1 MNGCRAAA
9 PGGDA
14 RTRPACRT
22 APPPNRVRYNEWPR
36 VAVPDAAAFI
46 PTEGVTV
53 VVAYHGAP
61 ADLALAALERQRYP
75 HELVEVVVVDG
86 SRPPPPLPPSPL
98 AVRRVRPGGGGFGT
112 AHARNAGARAAR
124 HDILVFLDA
133 DVVADEGL
141 LAAHARWHHAVADA
155 LTVGFLSHVDPAGV
169 DARAVAA
176 APSVAGLFGAAA
188 EPSSVEPPKVE
199 PPRVEPPKVE
209 PPRVEPPRAEP
220 SRVEPPKVEPPRVEP
235 PRAEPSR
242 VEPPRAEPSRVEPPR
257 VEPHMA
263 RTDDLTSRH
272 DDLFRAVTGANF
284 AIRRGFYEA
293 LGGSDPS
300 LTGCGGEDVELGY
313 RAYTAGGLLVPVRDA
328 MVRQPGTRS
337 EERDEKTGVPDQRR
351 VKLANLVA
359 HEDFRPRA
367 SGRVHAVPMHV
378 VTVAAEGEPA
388 PAVAAAVESLLLDPA
403 GDGDLV
409 VRVEADA
416 ISADTAAWLAD
427 RFGGDPR
434 VNVAAERSGLD
445 AYPASP
451 LHVTVP
457 AAPAPPGLLAGLRA
471 GLGSAA
477 VGTARL
483 GDGTAATI
491 TRAWAAHRAR
501 RTGGSPGD
509 FGDTVHFTL
518 GRRGRVGRKPPHEAR
533 KAPPGGPHT
542 AWRYARRV
550 WRGLRWRLGTSRP
563 APRTR
568 RSADRWRA
576 DTESLGVDIAASG
589 PRAAAV
595 FAAAGAPPGARR
607 GRVDVILADERA
619 PPDTR
624 APVVVLARSPGLL
637 SVPAVD
643 PRRHNP
649 VGWVRNV
656 ENGAAALGPRPL
668 LPADA
673 GVRRTVRAGDLATL
687 RHCHHLEDIAAFHA
701 GPLGRAA
708 TLVRLAATGVP
719 VHLADGGPGLADLLG
734 TELHA
739 LMTAPD
745 LRTADIETRER
756 LSIAMR
762 RVALREHSLASR
774 ARQVCAAAG
783 VGEAPGLPKVSVLLP
798 TRRPALL
805 GRALAS
811 VARQGYPN
819 LELVLALHG
828 EGFGEVGEA
837 LAGLGCPAKVC
848 RVAGDAPVGSVL
860 AAATAA
866 AGGTLLARM
875 DDDDLYGADHIRD
888 LVLAREYS
896 GAELVGKGIETV
908 YLAGPGCTVRLRVGT
923 GETYRMR
930 YLSGGALLVSRHA
943 LERAGGWPRV
953 ERAVENE
960 LIDAVHRGGLG
971 VYRLHGAGYVVVR
984 HGANSSV
991 YPDEYYLRRADAVL
1005 AGLRAGA
1012 DLAWAEGA
1020 MTGGAGTGAAPPA
1033 PVREPDAETA
1043 WPARRGRIEL
1053 RPPSRVRAMAGRARR
1068 LAQAYR
1074 DPWQA
1079 RVRWMGVAVAAGIG
1093 PSAAAFGALAAAAP
1107 SAAHRAVA
1115 TDAAEA
1121 LAAGRREDARA
1132 MLATLV
1138 RGAYTRVDKIVSRR
1152 YRYLWI
1158 CNPKVAS
1165 RSLIAA
1171 LLDADPQARL
1181 FREATLAEV
1190 HRALPESR
1198 RFTSF
1203 AFVRD
1208 PCERAHSFF
1217 SDAGPS
1223 GDKRGEQLAGRYGI
1237 RRDSSFAELCAWLN
1251 TPCGADAFANA
1262 HWLSQHVTIRLEDG
1276 RLPDFIGRYERLE
1289 ADLAEIASR
1298 LGMPL
1303 PILPSLNRSPYALPE
1318 SPVSS
1323 AADALRA
1330 VHLNERNRAEL
1341 RRRYATDF
1349 ALFGYAP

>member
-1 MNGCRAAA
+1 MNGCRAVA

-14 RTRPACRT
+14 RTRPPCRT
-22 APPPNRVRYNEWPR
+22 APPPNRVRYNEWLR

-53 VVAYHGAP
+53 VVAHHGAP
-61 ADLALAALERQRYP
+61 AGLALALAALERQRYP
-75 HELVEVVVVDG
+75 HELVEVVVVDDG

-98 AVRRVRPGGGGFGT
+98 AVRRVRRGGGGFGT

-133 DVVADEGL
+133 EVVADEGL

-176 APSVAGLFGAAA
+176 APCVAGPFGAAA
-188 EPSSVEPPKVE
+188 
-199 PPRVEPPKVE
+199 
-209 PPRVEPPRAEP
+209 
-220 SRVEPPKVEPPRVEP
+220 
-235 PRAEPSR
+235 
-242 VEPPRAEPSRVEPPR
+242 EPPR

-300 LTGCGGEDVELGY
+300 LTGCGGEDIELGY

-328 MVRQPGTRS
+328 RVWEPGPWS
-337 EERDEKTGVPDQRR
+337 EERDEKTGVPDRR
-351 VKLANLVA
+351 CVKLANLVA
-359 HEDFRPRA
+359 HEEFRARA

-378 VTVAAEGEPA
+378 VTVAAEGEAA
-388 PAVAAAVESLLLDPA
+388 PAVAAAVDALLLDPA

-457 AAPAPPGLLAGLRA
+457 AAPAPPGLLARLRA

-483 GDGTAATI
+483 GDGAPATI
-491 TRAWAAHRAR
+491 TRAWAWHRAR

-518 GRRGRVGRKPPHEAR
+518 GRRNPPHEAR
-533 KAPPGGPHT
+533 KVPSGGPHT
-542 AWRYARRV
+542 AWRYARRL

-563 APRTR
+563 VR
-568 RSADRWRA
+568 RPTDGRRA
-576 DTESLGVDIAASG
+576 DPESLGVDIAASG

-595 FAAAGAPPGARR
+595 FAAAGAPAGARR
-607 GRVDVILADERA
+607 GRVEVVLADEGA
-619 PPDTR
+619 PPDTG
-624 APVVVLARSPGLL
+624 APVVVLARSPGRL

-649 VGWVRNV
+649 VGWVRTV
-656 ENGAAALGPRPL
+656 ENGAAALGPRAL

-673 GVRRTVRAGDLATL
+673 GVRREVGAGDLATL

-701 GPLGRAA
+701 GPRERAA

-719 VHLADGGPGLADLLG
+719 VHLADGGPGLAEPLG
-734 TELHA
+734 AELHA
-739 LMTAPD
+739 LMTALD
-745 LRTADIETRER
+745 IRGADVETREG

-762 RVALREHSLASR
+762 RVALREHSLAAR

-805 GRALAS
+805 ARALAS
-811 VARQGYPN
+811 VARQSYPN

-828 EGFGEVGEA
+828 EGFAEVGGA

-848 RVAGDAPVGSVL
+848 RIGGDAPLGSVL

-866 AGGTLLARM
+866 AGGTLLAKM

-908 YLAGPGCTVRLRVGT
+908 YLAGRGCTVRLRLGT

-930 YLSGGALLVSRHA
+930 HLSGGALLVSRHA

-953 ERAVENE
+953 ERAEDTE
-960 LIDAVHRGGLG
+960 LIDGVHRGGLG

-984 HGANSSV
+984 HGANTSI

-1005 AGLRAGA
+1005 AGFQAGA
-1012 DLAWAEGA
+1012 DMAWAEGA
-1020 MTGGAGTGAAPPA
+1020 MTACAGTTAAPPSTLRV
-1033 PVREPDAETA
+1033 PVREADAGAA

-1053 RPPSRVRAMAGRARR
+1053 RRPSRVRAMAGRARR
-1068 LAQAYR
+1068 LVQAYR
-1074 DPWQA
+1074 DPWRA
-1079 RVRWMGVAVAAGIG
+1079 RVRWMGVAVAAGLG
-1093 PSAAAFGALAAAAP
+1093 PSAAAFAALVAAAP
-1107 SAAHRAVA
+1107 GAAHRAVA
-1115 TDAAEA
+1115 TDAGEA
-1121 LAAGRREDARA
+1121 FAAGRREDARA
-1132 MLATLV
+1132 MLATL
-1138 RGAYTRVDKIVSRR
+1138 TRIAGRDAEKIVSCRHR
-1152 YRYLWI
+1152 YVWI

-1181 FREATLAEV
+1181 FRQATLAEV
-1190 HRALPESR
+1190 YRVLPDAR

-1208 PCERAHSFF
+1208 PFERAHSFF
-1217 SDAGPS
+1217 ADDGPS
-1223 GDKRGEQLAGRYGI
+1223 GGKRGGLLAGRYGV
-1237 RRDSSFAELCAWLN
+1237 RGDGSFAELCAWLN
-1251 TPCGADAFANA
+1251 TPCGADAFADR
-1262 HWLSQHVTIRLEDG
+1262 HWLSQHEILRDEDG
-1276 RLPDFIGRYERLE
+1276 RLPDFVGRYERLE
-1289 ADLAEIASR
+1289 ADLAEIAAR
-1298 LGMPL
+1298 LGMPRPAL
-1303 PILPSLNRSPYALPE
+1303 PALNRSPRAVLAGGE
-1318 SPVSS
+1318 AS
-1323 AADALRA
+1323 AAGTLRA
-1330 VHLNERNRAEL
+1330 AHLNARNRAEL
-1341 RRRYATDF
+1341 GRRYAADF
-1349 ALFGYAP
+1349 ERFGYAP

>member
-1 MNGCRAAA
+1 MSGCRAVA

-14 RTRPACRT
+14 GTRPACRT
-22 APPPNRVRYNEWPR
+22 APPPPNRVRYNEWPR
-36 VAVPDAAAFI
+36 VAVPAAAAFI
-46 PTEGVTV
+46 PTKGVTV
-53 VVAYHGAP
+53 VVAHHGAP
-61 ADLALAALERQRYP
+61 AGLALALAALERQRYP
-75 HELVEVVVVDG
+75 RELVEVVVVDDG

-98 AVRRVRPGGGGFGT
+98 AVRRVRRGGRGFGT

-124 HDILVFLDA
+124 HDILVFLDG

-155 LTVGFLSHVDPAGV
+155 LTVGILSHVDPAGV

-188 EPSSVEPPKVE
+188 EPS
-199 PPRVEPPKVE
+199 
-209 PPRVEPPRAEP
+209 
-220 SRVEPPKVEPPRVEP
+220 
-235 PRAEPSR
+235 
-242 VEPPRAEPSRVEPPR
+242 R

-313 RAYTAGGLLVPVRDA
+313 RVYTAGGLLIPVRDA
-328 MVRQPGTRS
+328 MVWRPGTRS
-337 EERDEKTGVPDQRR
+337 DGRDETTGAPDQRR

-378 VTVAAEGEPA
+378 VTVAAEGEAA
-388 PAVAAAVESLLLDPA
+388 PVVAAAVDSLLLDPA

-434 VNVAAERSGLD
+434 VDVAAERSGLD
-445 AYPASP
+445 ANPASP

-457 AAPAPPGLLAGLRA
+457 AAPGPPGLLARLRA

-483 GDGTAATI
+483 GDAAPATI

-563 APRTR
+563 VPRAR
-568 RSADRWRA
+568 RPADGRRA
-576 DTESLGVDIAASG
+576 DAESLGVDIAARG

-595 FAAAGAPPGARR
+595 FAAAGAPAGRPR
-607 GRVDVILADERA
+607 GRVEVVLADERA

-624 APVVVLARSPGLL
+624 APVVVLARSPGRL

-673 GVRRTVRAGDLATL
+673 GVRREVGAGDLATL

-701 GPLGRAA
+701 GPREHAA

-719 VHLADGGPGLADLLG
+719 VHLADGGPGLAELLG
-734 TELHA
+734 AELHA

-745 LRTADIETRER
+745 IRSADVETRER

-805 GRALAS
+805 ARALAS
-811 VARQGYPN
+811 VARQSYPN

-828 EGFGEVGEA
+828 EGFAEVGEA

-848 RVAGDAPVGSVL
+848 RVSGDAPLGSVL

-866 AGGTLLARM
+866 AGGTLLAKM
-875 DDDDLYGADHIRD
+875 DDDDLYGADHIWD

-930 YLSGGALLVSRHA
+930 HLSGGALLVSRHA
-943 LERAGGWPRV
+943 LERAGGWPGV
-953 ERAVENE
+953 ERAEDTE

-984 HGANSSV
+984 HGANTSI

-1005 AGLRAGA
+1005 AGFRPGA
-1012 DLAWAEGA
+1012 DMAWAEGG
-1020 MTGGAGTGAAPPA
+1020 MTACAGTGAAPPAAAPPA
-1033 PVREPDAETA
+1033 PVREPDAGAA

-1053 RPPSRVRAMAGRARR
+1053 RPPSRLRATAGRARR
-1068 LAQAYR
+1068 LVQAYR

-1079 RVRWMGVAVAAGIG
+1079 RVRWMGVAVAAGLG
-1093 PSAAAFGALAAAAP
+1093 PSAAAFAALVAAAP

-1115 TDAAEA
+1115 TDAGEA

-1132 MLATLV
+1132 MLASL
-1138 RGAYTRVDKIVSRR
+1138 ARVADTTAEKIVSRR
-1152 YRYLWI
+1152 YGYLWL

-1171 LLDADPQARL
+1171 LLDADPEARL
-1181 FREATLAEV
+1181 FRQATLAEV
-1190 HRALPESR
+1190 YRALPDAR

-1208 PCERAHSFF
+1208 PFERAHSFF
-1217 SDAGPS
+1217 ADDGPS
-1223 GDKRGEQLAGRYGI
+1223 GGKRGALLAGRYGV
-1237 RRDSSFAELCAWLN
+1237 RGDGSFAELCAWLN
-1251 TPCGADAFANA
+1251 TPYGADAFADR
-1262 HWLSQHVTIRLEDG
+1262 HWLSQHEILRDEDG
-1276 RLPDFIGRYERLE
+1276 RRPDFVGRYERLE
-1289 ADLAEIASR
+1289 ADLAEIAAR
-1298 LGMPL
+1298 LGMPRPVL
-1303 PILPSLNRSPYALPE
+1303 PALNRSPRAVLPGGE
-1318 SPVSS
+1318 AS
-1323 AADALRA
+1323 AAGAMRA
-1330 VHLNERNRAEL
+1330 AHLNARNRAEL
-1341 RRRYATDF
+1341 GRRYAADF
-1349 ALFGYAP
+1349 ERFGYAP